1 MFFAVLLLV
10 FAFGAL
16 RQGQSVI
23 MPELLIVP
31 LIAIVLSFA
40 ARRQINNSEGT
51 RIGIKFCNQAW
62 WIAVIGGFGY
72 LAYLGGIYYAINSD
86 ARTAFRN
93 WSAAVVK
100 VNPLERGTSTSAP
113 PCTARCH
120 RTSRRPWLPQTT
132 ASCRAWP
139 GPADRVPPVG
149 PRASCLPQ

>member
-1 MFFAVLLLV
+1 
-10 FAFGAL
+10 
-16 RQGQSVI
+16 

-100 VNPLERGTSTSAP
+100 VNPLEPRNVDLSTALHGTLSPDKQA
-113 PCTARCH
+113 
-120 RTSRRPWLPQTT
+120 PWLPQTT

-139 GPADRVPPVG
+139 GPG
-149 PRASCLPQ
+149 